1 MSINWFEVTAQIIN
15 FFLILFIL
23 QKLLYKPVLRAMAER
38 QRRTLEAQ
46 VQADNKMSD
55 ANKLVA
61 SYESKVADIEGEKRK
76 ILDDAKVQAEETKDA
91 LLEKYRNEAESKR
104 KAYLKEIED
113 EKYNF
118 TLNLRKSLGANAIKI
133 ASHLLASISSKELE
147 DEVFGRFID
156 NLKDLSHSIPNFDSL
171 EEETVTIHSYRDL
184 SHGEKQVIETVLQD
198 YGDIIRTINYQKDPR
213 LILGYEL
220 NLDTYTVH
228 ANIENYLNIV
238 EKEIIENLDAD
249 QHRSA

>member
-46 VQADNKMSD
+46 EQADNKMRD

-198 YGDIIRTINYQKDPR
+198 YNDIIRTINYQKDPR

>member
-46 VQADNKMSD
+46 EQADNKMRD